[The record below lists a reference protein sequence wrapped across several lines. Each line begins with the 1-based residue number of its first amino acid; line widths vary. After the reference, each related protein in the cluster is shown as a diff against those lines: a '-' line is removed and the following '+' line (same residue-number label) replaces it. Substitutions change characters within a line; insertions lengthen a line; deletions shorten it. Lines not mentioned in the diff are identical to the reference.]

1 MEGRIKHSVY
11 NITFG
16 VLEQVITIVLT
27 FATRTVF
34 IKILDDSLLGVNG
47 LFSNILSLLSLAEL
61 GFGTA
66 IIYGMYKPIA
76 EKDTKKVAA
85 LMNYYK
91 KVYHILA
98 LVILLIGL
106 ALVPF
111 LKNIVDV
118 DMPIHELVI
127 YYLIFLSDSVFSYI
141 LANRTAIIEANQ
153 EYYLIKKYNMGFIIL
168 KNILQMLVLVI
179 LKNFIVYLL
188 IQVLITFLAN
198 VYGVII
204 AKKKYP
210 EAFEKV
216 ELEKEEKKSL
226 IENVKSM
233 MVYKIGSVFMNHTDE
248 ILISMLTGTVNVG
261 YYSNYNMIVYSI
273 MRFTGILFNAVK
285 ASVGN
290 LNASDDKEKKINI
303 FNRLSFLVDW
313 IYGFMAVAL
322 FILLN
327 DFIILW
333 IGEAYIFPTL
343 TVFAIVL
350 NFYLK
355 GFISTVS
362 VYRDTTGLFRQTKY
376 VYFVA
381 AVLNILFSVILGKLY
396 GVFGILIATAMAML
410 LTNVWFEPYM
420 LFKQYFQM
428 DVKPYFIARIKN
440 VLIMVIASSI
450 LWILFQCIELLQFHI
465 MVIFLIKLCVTAIVP
480 NVVFLMAYFRKEEF
494 RYYSNLVKN
503 LIKKN

>member
-118 DMPIHELVI
+118 DMPIHEFVI

-153 EYYLIKKYNMGFIIL
+153 EYYLIKKYNTGFIIL

-198 VYGVII
+198 VYGAII

-333 IGEAYIFPTL
+333 IGEAYIFQTL

-355 GFISTVS
+355 GFISTIS

-376 VYFVA
+376 VYFAA

-450 LWILFQCIELLQFHI
+450 LGILFQCIELLQFHT
-465 MVIFLIKLCVTAIVP
+465 MVVFLIKLCVTVIVP